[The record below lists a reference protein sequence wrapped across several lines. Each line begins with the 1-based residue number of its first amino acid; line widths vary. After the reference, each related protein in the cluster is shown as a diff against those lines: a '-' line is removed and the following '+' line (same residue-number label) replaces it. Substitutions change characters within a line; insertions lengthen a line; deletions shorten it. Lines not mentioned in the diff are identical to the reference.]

1 MVSKVLVANRG
12 EIAVRVIR
20 ACRELGV
27 ETVAVYS
34 EADEDALH
42 VQLVDQAVCLGPA
55 PPLQSYLR
63 VDAVIAAARHTGADA
78 IHPGYGFLAE
88 NAAFAQRCEQEGI
101 TFVGPCSAA
110 LALVGD
116 KVAARATVARAG
128 VPTIPGMLLKT
139 TELSV
144 LTSEAEA
151 LGYPLLVKA
160 SAGGGGKGMRLVR
173 HRGELRAALEAGIR
187 EAESAFGDGSLYLE
201 KYLEE
206 PRHVEFQVLADHH
219 GHAVHLYEREC
230 SMQRRYQKVVEES
243 PSPALDDDL
252 RQRMADAAPK
262 VVKACSYTNA
272 GTVEFL
278 LGKDGTFYF
287 LEVNARI
294 QVEHPVTESV
304 TGVDLVRQQLLI
316 ASGEPLHL
324 RQEQITQRGHAIEC
338 RIYAEDPAHDFLP
351 CPGTLLALQE
361 PRGAGVRTDS
371 GLFPGCQVSV
381 HYDPLSAK
389 VIAWGQDREQARR
402 RMVAALQEYVI
413 LGVRTE
419 IPFLRAIMNQPAFV
433 AGETTTAFLA
443 RFMDE
448 LLRAASDKEAQLD
461 ALLAAAVAEFER
473 RRTARSGTPKEITP
487 WQRIGRWKVGMAH

>member
-1 MVSKVLVANRG
+1 MLRRVLVANRG
-12 EIAVRVIR
+12 EIAVRIIR
-20 ACRELGV
+20 ACRELGM

-34 EADEDALH
+34 EADAEALH
-42 VQLVDQAVCLGPA
+42 VQLADQAVCLGPA

-63 VDAVIAAARHTGADA
+63 VEGVIAAAHQTGADA

-88 NAAFAQRCEQEGI
+88 SAAFAQRCEEEGI
-101 TFVGPCSAA
+101 TFVGPHSAA

-139 TELSV
+139 TDLSV
-144 LTSEAEA
+144 LASEADA

-173 HRGELRAALEAGIR
+173 HKRELRAALEAGIR

-201 KYLEE
+201 KCIEE

-219 GHAVHLYEREC
+219 GNAVHLFEREC
-230 SMQRRYQKVVEES
+230 SVQRRYQKIVEES
-243 PSPALDDDL
+243 PSSALHHEL
-252 RQRMADAAPK
+252 RGQMAEAALK
-262 VVKACSYTNA
+262 VVRACSYTNA

-294 QVEHPVTESV
+294 QVEHPVTELV

-316 ASGEPLHL
+316 ASGEPLQL
-324 RQEQITQRGHAIEC
+324 RQEQIAQRGHAIEC
-338 RIYAEDPAHDFLP
+338 RIYAEDPARDFLP
-351 CPGTLLALQE
+351 CSGTVVSLQE
-361 PRGAGVRTDS
+361 PRGAGIRCDS
-371 GLFPGCQVSV
+371 GLYPGCRVSI
-381 HYDPLSAK
+381 HYDPLLAK
-389 VIAWGQDREQARR
+389 LITWGQDREQARR
-402 RMVAALQEYVI
+402 RMVAALEDYAI
-413 LGVRTE
+413 LGVRTQ
-419 IPFLRAIMNQPAFV
+419 IPFLRAIMKHPAFV
-433 AGETTTAFLA
+433 AGQTTTGFLP

-448 LLRAASDKEAQLD
+448 LLRESSDKEAELD
-461 ALLAAAVAEFER
+461 ALLVAAIAEFER
-473 RRTARSGTPKEITP
+473 RRTPRSSTPKEITP
-487 WQRIGRWKVGMAH
+487 WQRVGRWELGMGH